1 MRLAMTPDMEPEDD
15 LREPEARTWVRKFT
29 DALRGLKIAFR
40 SEINFFVHLFV
51 AVIAG
56 VAGGIVTM
64 TDERWCIFI
73 LCVAV
78 VLSAELFNTAIERLA
93 RAVTREEHPEVRD
106 ALDIAAGAVLTVS
119 IGAGIVGVLMIG
131 WPFVAQIT
139 R

>member
-1 MRLAMTPDMEPEDD
+1 MTPPAEFDD
-15 LREPEARTWVRKFT
+15 DERIPHVRSWWRMFT
-29 DALRGLKIAFR
+29 DAVRGVKVAFR
-40 SEINFFVHLFV
+40 SEINFFVHLFI

-56 VAGGIVTM
+56 VAGGIVRM
-64 TDERWCIFI
+64 TDERWCIYI

-106 ALDIAAGAVLTVS
+106 ALDVASGAVLVAAL
-119 IGAGIVGVLMIG
+119 GAAVVGVLMIG
-131 WPFVAQIT
+131 WPFVAQLA

>member
-1 MRLAMTPDMEPEDD
+1 MTPDIELDEEVRQPAD
-15 LREPEARTWVRKFT
+15 RSWARKFA

-40 SEINFFVHLFV
+40 SEINFFVHMFV

-64 TDERWCIFI
+64 ADERWCIYI
-73 LCVAV
+73 LCVTI

-106 ALDIAAGAVLTVS
+106 ALDIAAGAVLMAS
-119 IGAGIVGVLMIG
+119 IGAGVVGALMIG
-131 WPFVAQIT
+131 WPFVAQLA

>member
-1 MRLAMTPDMEPEDD
+1 MTPDIDFDD
-15 LREPEARTWVRKFT
+15 EVRPPTDRSWVRKFG
-29 DALRGLKIAFR
+29 DALRGIKIAFR

-56 VAGGIVTM
+56 VAGGIVRM

-73 LCVAV
+73 LCVTV
-78 VLSAELFNTAIERLA
+78 VLAAELFNTAIERLA

-106 ALDIAAGAVLTVS
+106 ALDIAAGAVLMTS

-131 WPFVAQIT
+131 WPFVAQLLK
-139 R
+139 

>member
-1 MRLAMTPDMEPEDD
+1 MTPPAEFDD
-15 LREPEARTWVRKFT
+15 DERIPQVRSWWKMFS
-29 DALRGLKIAFR
+29 DAVRGVKVAFR
-40 SEINFFVHLFV
+40 SEINFFVHLFI

-56 VAGGIVTM
+56 VAGGIVRM
-64 TDERWCIFI
+64 TDERWCIYI

-106 ALDIAAGAVLTVS
+106 ALDIASGAVLMAAL
-119 IGAGIVGVLMIG
+119 GAAVVGALMIG
-131 WPFVAQIT
+131 WPFVAQLA

>member
-1 MRLAMTPDMEPEDD
+1 M
-15 LREPEARTWVRKFT
+15 FT
-29 DALRGLKIAFR
+29 DAVRGVKVAFR
-40 SEINFFVHLFV
+40 SEINFFVHLFI

-56 VAGGIVTM
+56 VAGGIVRM
-64 TDERWCIFI
+64 TDERWCIYI

-106 ALDIAAGAVLTVS
+106 ALDVASGAVLVAAL
-119 IGAGIVGVLMIG
+119 GAAVVGVLMIG
-131 WPFVAQIT
+131 WPFVAQLA